1 MWARQLYR
9 KIQMPMKL
17 FMDEAPHVLKTSEGK
32 KIIRNYNKIAKVLL
46 EFEVI
51 YHRQWKRGVEKIKS
65 GLYFFKIMF
74 ACFSSCLFSCLLI
87 KFLFFWLLLGLQA
100 SILVRHPETGR
111 LYVNFDPEIL
121 TLIRETDSMR
131 RLNLEIPL
139 TAVKIQQKEK
149 TLKNYKNKLEV
160 ISWDFMIFKNINK

>member
-1 MWARQLYR
+1 M
-9 KIQMPMKL
+9 
-17 FMDEAPHVLKTSEGK
+17 
-32 KIIRNYNKIAKVLL
+32 
-46 EFEVI
+46 
-51 YHRQWKRGVEKIKS
+51 
-65 GLYFFKIMF
+65 
-74 ACFSSCLFSCLLI
+74 
-87 KFLFFWLLLGLQA
+87 QA